1 MTKFYEEFCGL
12 TKNEF
17 SMLKFN
23 SATYLKDARKL
34 VVRFIISAFD
44 ANAFSN
50 EQKAKVLQVVQNMF
64 PGVSIAIE
72 YIKAYADCG
81 VVKNKIIEFFNKTNP
96 IILSSINDDSMTIDV
111 DDFEIAINFTLITPM
126 YVMLTS
132 GNILEKLNDYLDRI
146 FMQNVYIQTEE
157 VKIDLREYV
166 QKANIQIDTS
176 VASGS
181 AHLVEIELK
190 DKIYTRSKTENN
202 VPQMPVY
209 IQDIKGVGENVV
221 ICGKISNVR
230 VAKYK
235 NKKYKPDDPKSGP
248 EEKPI
253 IKFWLDDST
262 SRIECVCFPRVE
274 CEDAFANIP
283 DKSEVVCVGN
293 VSVSSYNNML
303 SFAANSMFYCGINY
317 DSIHLK
323 ESRPA
328 PKVYKTIMP
337 QPFVDTRQHSLLDEE
352 KCGEVPQFLKGKT
365 FVIYD
370 LEATDKVPDKAEII
384 EIAALKIVDGKEVE
398 TFQSLICPP
407 YEISEEI
414 TALTSISN
422 EMVMDKPSI
431 DEVVPDFFKFSR
443 DSVLV
448 GHNISGYDYPLLKK
462 YTDRLGYN
470 LDNELVDT
478 LLLARK
484 YLTELP
490 NFKLETI
497 SKFFTISH
505 ENAHRAMSDVMAT
518 CEVLKILAKRMG

>member
-1 MTKFYEEFCGL
+1 MTKFFEEFCEL
-12 TKNEF
+12 TKDEF

-23 SATYLKDARKL
+23 SATYFKDTRKL

-44 ANAFSN
+44 SNAFAEDKKS
-50 EQKAKVLQVVQNMF
+50 KVLQVVKNMF
-64 PGVSIAIE
+64 PGVDVSIE
-72 YIKAYADCG
+72 YIKAYADAG

-96 IILSSINDDSMTIDV
+96 IILSSINDESMTIEV

-132 GNILEKLNDYLDRI
+132 GNVLEKLNDFLDRI
-146 FMQNVYIQTEE
+146 FMQNIFIQTEE
-157 VKIDLREYV
+157 VKIDLKEYV

-202 VPQMPVY
+202 VPQLPVY
-209 IQDIKGVGENVV
+209 IQDIKGASENVV

-230 VAKYK
+230 IGKYK
-235 NKKYKPDDPKSGP
+235 NKKYKADDPKSGP

-253 IKFWLDDST
+253 VKFWLDDST
-262 SRIECVCFPRVE
+262 ARIECVCFPRIESESVFE
-274 CEDAFANIP
+274 QIP
-283 DKSEVVCVGN
+283 EKSEVVCVGS
-293 VSVSSYNNML
+293 VSVSSYNNAL

-323 ESRPA
+323 ESRPT
-328 PKVYKTIMP
+328 PKTYKTIKP
-337 QPFVDTRQHSLLDEE
+337 EPYVDMRQRSLLDVESVE
-352 KCGEVPQFLKGKT
+352 DIPKYLKGKT

-370 LEATDKVPDKAEII
+370 LEATSKVPDKAEII
-384 EIAALKIVDGKEVE
+384 EIAALKIVDGKEIE
-398 TFQSLICPP
+398 TFQTLVCPP
-407 YEISEEI
+407 EAIPAEI
-414 TALTSISN
+414 TSITSISN
-422 EMVMDKPSI
+422 EMVCDKPSI

-443 DSVLV
+443 DSILV

-462 YTDRLGYN
+462 YMDKLGYN

-518 CEVLKILAKRMG
+518 SEVLKILAKRMS